1 MPGRGFGRCDGHH
14 EMVDSVSGKKGLGP
28 GHWLM
33 KQRTLAAGFI
43 APCLPTKI
51 DKLPSSREWLPRH
64 RPQGRQPRAPLQ
76 PPRQRRDLALI
87 RRGWLEYPLTDRRQ
101 FDILRCGPR
110 SSWGFACN
118 SVKTGG
124 TSSRCSAAR
133 RHGGRGA
140 GAR

>member
-51 DKLPSSREWLPRH
+51 DKLPLVFGW
-64 RPQGRQPRAPLQ
+64 RPARTT
-76 PPRQRRDLALI
+76 
-87 RRGWLEYPLTDRRQ
+87 EDRTC
-101 FDILRCGPR
+101 LCP
-110 SSWGFACN
+110 
-118 SVKTGG
+118 
-124 TSSRCSAAR
+124 
-133 RHGGRGA
+133 
-140 GAR
+140 